1 MDETPVAAA
10 PAGRFAGEELAG
22 GIRVWRGIRYAQAPT
37 GDARWRDPVPAEPL
51 DAGVTV
57 EVTSFGPA
65 APQKANPAMDLGPDP
80 IFDED
85 CLFLNVWSGADVDA
99 PAPVMVWLH
108 GGAYTFGSSS
118 QPVYDGEALAGHG
131 VVVVTINYRIGAL
144 GFLDLSSKST
154 PEHPF
159 DGNLA
164 LKDVMLALRWVQ
176 RNIAAFGGDPERVT
190 VFGESAGAGLVTTL
204 LAVPSAAGLFSRA
217 IAESSPVSSVYDAAR
232 AETVTDLFLA
242 AVGNPAPADLRTL
255 PV

>member
-1 MDETPVAAA
+1 
-10 PAGRFAGEELAG
+10 
-22 GIRVWRGIRYAQAPT
+22 
-37 GDARWRDPVPAEPL
+37 
-51 DAGVTV
+51 
-57 EVTSFGPA
+57 
-65 APQKANPAMDLGPDP
+65 MDLGPDP

-190 VFGESAGAGLVTTL
+190 VFGESAGAGLVIL
-204 LAVPSAAGLFSRA
+204 
-217 IAESSPVSSVYDAAR
+217 
-232 AETVTDLFLA
+232 
-242 AVGNPAPADLRTL
+242 
-255 PV
+255 

>member
-1 MDETPVAAA
+1 
-10 PAGRFAGEELAG
+10 
-22 GIRVWRGIRYAQAPT
+22 
-37 GDARWRDPVPAEPL
+37 
-51 DAGVTV
+51 
-57 EVTSFGPA
+57 
-65 APQKANPAMDLGPDP
+65 
-80 IFDED
+80 
-85 CLFLNVWSGADVDA
+85 
-99 PAPVMVWLH
+99 APVMVWLH